1 MLKIKKKYLIFDT
14 SALTDTGMVRE
25 NNEDS
30 LLVLNSEEVGVKSAE
45 SSGIYMVA
53 DGMGGHQAG
62 EVASDMAIQII
73 SETLSDSL
81 NHGGGRLSPNLLIGQ
96 AVEKANTEIYN
107 MARSKPQLFNMG
119 TTVTLGLRLDNRLYI
134 GHVGDSRAYLVRN
147 GRIRPLTEDHSLVAQ
162 LLKEGMISA
171 EEAKTHPDRNKIYRC
186 LGVSTRV
193 DIDSY
198 RKVGSKDW
206 LSLHRGDTLVFC
218 TDGLSGYVSD
228 ADYLDCLLHADGAES
243 ACREL
248 VRLANLKGGEDN
260 ISVIVVRV
268 VMAPVTLSLSEEN

>member
-81 NHGGGRLSPNLLIGQ
+81 NQGGGRLSPNLLIGQ
-96 AVEKANTEIYN
+96 AVDKANTEIYKK
-107 MARSKPQLFNMG
+107 ARSKPQLFNMG

-206 LSLHRGDTLVFC
+206 LSLHSGDTLVFC

-228 ADYLDCLLHADGAES
+228 VDYLDCLLHADGAES